1 MSSIVVFRGAGDRK
15 GQDIV
20 EPLLSSITAKLERG
34 RVEMDEHAKPAQS
47 VTMDIVYR
55 PGVRLGQLVEVH
67 DAAQGK
73 SWRGRITGI
82 THKIKQTSHVTELT
96 ISRPTEDF

>member
-1 MSSIVVFRGAGDRK
+1 MSSVVVFRGAGDRK

-20 EPLLSSITAKLERG
+20 EPLLSSVTAKLERG

-47 VTMDIVYR
+47 VSMDIVYR
-55 PGVRLGQLVEVH
+55 PGVRLGQLFEVH

-73 SWRGRITGI
+73 SWRGKVVGI
-82 THKIKQTSHVTELT
+82 THKLTRTSHVTELS
-96 ISRPTEDF
+96 ISRPMEDF

>member
-20 EPLLSSITAKLERG
+20 EPLLSSVTAKVERG

-55 PGVRLGQLVEVH
+55 PGVRLGQLAEVH
-67 DAAQGK
+67 DATQGK
-73 SWRGRITGI
+73 SWKGKIVSI
-82 THKIKQTSHVTELT
+82 THKVKRTSHVTELT